1 MSWLD
6 SVVAVPLIG
15 AEILLPLKI
24 AANKGQH
31 FAPFLDYFSSKGGA
45 NIKDQAKLFVGRDEL
60 GREALKVRSSGYY
73 VDLADERLTSGFNYE
88 VPVVKKGG
96 FPSWVIPEMQPFT
109 KLLEVSMQNLTE
121 AAKMLDRQQAMFGFI
136 GFVAFAE
143 MDPEVLP
150 PGVERF
156 LQHLGDLW
164 DGILELQVERLTCKL
179 SEDEFSTRRCHHSL
193 KFNKAKPEDGFS
205 LRIDWQNVFKE
216 KIPFVVK
223 EFTPKLEE
231 CKKAFLEYCERFG
244 EGNLNYDDKQ

>member
-15 AEILLPLKI
+15 AEIHLPLKI

-31 FAPFLDYFSSKGGA
+31 FAPFLDYFSSKA
-45 NIKDQAKLFVGRDEL
+45 ETKTRDQEKVLVVRDEFGRDT
-60 GREALKVRSSGYY
+60 LKVKSSGYY
-73 VDLADERLTSGFNYE
+73 IDLADERLASGFNYE

-109 KLLEVSMQNLTE
+109 KLLEVFMQNLIE
-121 AAKMLDRQQAMFGFI
+121 AAKSLDKQGAMLGFI

-156 LQHLGDLW
+156 LQYLGDPW

-179 SEDEFSTRRCHHSL
+179 SEDDFSTCRCHHAL
-193 KFNKAKPEDGFS
+193 KFSKAKPEDGL
-205 LRIDWQNVFKE
+205 LRIDWQQVLKE
-216 KIPFVVK
+216 KIPFAVRDLI
-223 EFTPKLEE
+223 PKLEE
-231 CKKAFLEYCERFG
+231 YKKAFLEYCERFG
-244 EGNLNYDDKQ
+244 EGNLNYENKR